1 MDFKKKLKQRFYI
14 ALFYIT
20 LGLILVIAAY
30 LGEFENY
37 FVSSFGIALLV
48 MGVIRTIRH
57 CNITKDAQSIR
68 QQELAETDE
77 RNLMISERAKSWA
90 FSFSILLAGLS
101 VIVLS
106 LLGYH
111 DLAQPFAWFV
121 CLMTL
126 LYWICYHIVKRKY

>member
-30 LGEFENY
+30 LGKFENY
-37 FVSSFGIALLV
+37 FISSFGIALLV

>member
-57 CNITKDAQSIR
+57 CNITRDAQSIR